1 MKYLKYGKKEIEYL
15 KSKDKKLG
23 KVIDRMEFIKRE
35 VNHDVFN
42 SLISS
47 IISQQISTKAAITVE
62 ERLIEK
68 LGDITQDSIYKADIE
83 DIRQCGMSMR
93 KAEYIKGIAKAAT
106 YKTVDFD
113 NLYKLSDGEIVKE
126 LIKLKG
132 VGEWTAQMMLIH
144 TFERPDVLSYKDL
157 GIRRG
162 IMRVYDL
169 EDEISKEEFELYRER
184 YSPYGTVASIYLW
197 EVSKNSKVI

>member
-68 LGDITQDSIYKADIE
+68 LGNITQDSIYKADIE

>member
-68 LGDITQDSIYKADIE
+68 LGNITQDSIYKADIE

-184 YSPYGTVASIYLW
+184 YSPHGTVASIYLW
-197 EVSKNSKVI
+197 EVSKT